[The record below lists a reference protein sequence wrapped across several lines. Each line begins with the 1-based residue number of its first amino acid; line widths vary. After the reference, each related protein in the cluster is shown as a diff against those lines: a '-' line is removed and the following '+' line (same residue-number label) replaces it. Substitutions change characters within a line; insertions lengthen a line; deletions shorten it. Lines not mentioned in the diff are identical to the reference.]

1 MGTGLAV
8 VNSNLPLSPRR
19 GGERAAE
26 VGLGFHGW
34 APRPRRARGKGM
46 ARAGARG
53 PPRARRGS
61 STCGARDR
69 ECVRWWGSRARGVC
83 VCGGGGRS
91 AAAQGERTCA
101 QAPRAALCVG
111 PEMAR
116 SPRRSQSSRPTNED
130 RGHAPIQKGGVGLL
144 PPGAVLDPEGDPG
157 RVLGT
162 LAHPAKT
169 LGETGL
175 EFLLREEWGEG
186 EPAGIPELLPR
197 SSFGHRERSLPQI
210 KNSSVILLGYEVV
223 PKGSIV
229 LPSEGLYSCVSPL
242 VVRAFCQTEVW
253 SLRLKPVASNRGG
266 TR

>member
-8 VNSNLPLSPRR
+8 VNSNLPLSPRP

-34 APRPRRARGKGM
+34 APRPPRARGKGM

-69 ECVRWWGSRARGVC
+69 ECVRLWGSRARGVC
-83 VCGGGGRS
+83 VVVGGGVLRRRAS
-91 AAAQGERTCA
+91 ALAHRLRGLRCAWDPRWPAPLVGVSPACQRT
-101 QAPRAALCVG
+101 R
-111 PEMAR
+111 
-116 SPRRSQSSRPTNED
+116 TED
-130 RGHAPIQKGGVGLL
+130 THLYKRGGVGLL

-175 EFLLREEWGEG
+175 EFLLREEWGG
-186 EPAGIPELLPR
+186 RGANR
-197 SSFGHRERSLPQI
+197 
-210 KNSSVILLGYEVV
+210 NSRVT
-223 PKGSIV
+223 
-229 LPSEGLYSCVSPL
+229 
-242 VVRAFCQTEVW
+242 A
-253 SLRLKPVASNRGG
+253 
-266 TR
+266 

>member
-1 MGTGLAV
+1 M
-8 VNSNLPLSPRR
+8 
-19 GGERAAE
+19 
-26 VGLGFHGW
+26 
-34 APRPRRARGKGM
+34 
-46 ARAGARG
+46 
-53 PPRARRGS
+53 
-61 STCGARDR
+61 
-69 ECVRWWGSRARGVC
+69 
-83 VCGGGGRS
+83 
-91 AAAQGERTCA
+91 
-101 QAPRAALCVG
+101 
-111 PEMAR
+111 
-116 SPRRSQSSRPTNED
+116 PTNED

-162 LAHPAKT
+162 LAHPEKT

-242 VVRAFCQTEVW
+242 AVRAFCQTEVW